1 MQGASHVFFFIR
13 HGSTS
18 GAEPGIGTHA
28 GAERRDYNAHSI
40 TFVPSQDTV
49 QIAENG

>member
-1 MQGASHVFFFIR
+1 MHGASHVFFFTR

-18 GAEPGIGTHA
+18 GAEPGIGTHT
-28 GAERRDYNAHSI
+28 GAERRDYNAYSTI
-40 TFVPSQDTV
+40 FVPSQDTV